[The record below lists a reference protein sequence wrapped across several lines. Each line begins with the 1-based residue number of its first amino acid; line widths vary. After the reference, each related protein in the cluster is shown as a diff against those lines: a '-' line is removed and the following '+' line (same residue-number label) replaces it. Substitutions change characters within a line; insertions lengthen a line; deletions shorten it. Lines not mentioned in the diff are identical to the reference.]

1 MPAIVMGQ
9 LSEKNVCP
17 RNASPEFLTFF
28 ETFCEIDPN
37 SNGTFFFLKSDFFQL
52 QILSEL

>member
-37 SNGTFFFLKSDFFQL
+37 SNGTFFSQVMFFS
-52 QILSEL
+52 IADII